1 MEKQHPLAPCVSTD
15 DLKQAIDA
23 RDNKTLI
30 FDCRFA
36 LGDPNYGLLSYE
48 QGHIPGAYFLDIEA
62 DLSAPVEGH
71 GGRHPLP
78 RIGELQERLR
88 SCGLTRFHTVIVYD
102 DQFSAYAARAWWL
115 LRFMGLENVYI
126 LDGGYKAWLDSG
138 GSVDK
143 REPAPKP
150 GNFLCRPRAGWISD
164 YEGIS
169 SISQQLQNSS
179 NSEHLL
185 IDAREEK
192 RFQGI
197 EEPIDPVAG
206 HIPGA
211 NNMPWQDLVDEQ
223 GFFKP
228 LSYHQNRW
236 AFVEPQQVPINYCGS
251 GVTACMNL
259 VSQYI
264 ADRQNAMLYPGS
276 WSDWCSYL

>member
-1 MEKQHPLAPCVSTD
+1 MDKQHPLAACVSAD
-15 DLKQAIDA
+15 DLKHAIDA
-23 RDNKTLI
+23 RDNNTLI

-88 SCGLTRFHTVIVYD
+88 SCGLTRFHTVVVYD
-102 DQFSAYAARAWWL
+102 DQRNAYAARAWWL

-126 LDGGYKAWLDSG
+126 LDGGYQAWQNSG
-138 GSVDK
+138 GGIDK

-150 GNFLCRPRAGWISD
+150 GNFQCRPRAGWISD
-164 YEGIS
+164 YEGVQQIS
-169 SISQQLQNSS
+169 RSIEEQNAP
-179 NSEHLL
+179 EHCL

-192 RFQGI
+192 RYQGI

-211 NNMPWQDLVDEQ
+211 INMPWQDVVDDN

-228 LSYHQNRW
+228 LAFHQQRW
-236 AFVEPQQVPINYCGS
+236 EALGAKQIPINYCGS
-251 GVTACMNL
+251 GVTACVNF
-259 VSQYI
+259 VSLFI
-264 ADRQNAMLYPGS
+264 AGRQDAMLYPGS
-276 WSDWCSYL
+276 WSDWCSHL